1 MRIEALTFLRF
12 FAAVTVVF
20 FHFARGLYPGEAYAR
35 FQNLGPEMVTFFFA
49 LSGFVM
55 MLASHAKA
63 DLSAWKYYRARI
75 ARIYPVYLVAFLWA
89 LYYFGGKAYHHGSG
103 YMLNDTKAVVLGA
116 TLLQSWVPPYPM
128 SLNAPAWSLSVE
140 AFFYLSFPLVLWGMR
155 RWSLT
160 PRAFFGFSLGFYLI
174 TQVVLSWLLA
184 TQYVAPHV
192 ARTHDL
198 VFYFPL
204 SHFCSFLLGMGGGH
218 LFTTRPQLFQ
228 HRGWKPGAA
237 LGGAF
242 LVTSAALYF
251 QPEIVAL
258 SPAPLAYDA
267 SFYSPLFILF
277 ILTVAG
283 ADNFVTRGLSWKPL
297 VVLGNASY
305 ALYILQRPAFFW
317 YGRNLGRNFPDAQ
330 ERFWVYLVLLVALS
344 VVVYYLIEKPAQRL
358 LLKVLR
364 VRQEG
369 GRRAKKDRGNRK
381 GR

>member
-55 MLASHAKA
+55 MLAHHAKPA
-63 DLSAWKYYRARI
+63 LSVGKYYRARI

-89 LYYFGGKAYHHGSG
+89 LYYFGGKAYHYGGG
-103 YMLNDTKAVVLGA
+103 YELNDTWSVVLGA

-140 AFFYLSFPLVLWGMR
+140 AFFYLSFPLVLLWVR
-155 RWSLT
+155 RRQVS
-160 PRAFFGFSLGFYLI
+160 PRIFFGWALGFYLV
-174 TQVVLSWLLA
+174 TQGVLSWLLA

-204 SHFCSFLLGMGGGH
+204 SHFCSFVLGMAGGH
-218 LFTTRPQLFQ
+218 LFTTRPELFR
-228 HRGWKPGAA
+228 HRGWKPTLA

-242 LVTSAALYF
+242 LATCAALYF
-251 QPEIVAL
+251 QPEIASF
-258 SPAPLAYDA
+258 SPVPLAYDA

-283 ADNFVTRGLSWKPL
+283 ADNLATRGLSWKPL
-297 VVLGNASY
+297 VILGNASY

-317 YGRNLGRNFPDAQ
+317 YGRNLARNFPDPQ
-330 ERFWVYLVLLVALS
+330 QRFWVYLGLLVVLS
-344 VVVYYLIEKPAQRL
+344 VVVYYLVEKPAQRL
-358 LLKVLR
+358 LLRVLR
-364 VRQEG
+364 VR
-369 GRRAKKDRGNRK
+369 RASGHAQ
-381 GR
+381 